1 MRLLFIL
8 ILIFVPGKIFSQIS
22 GIVMDKSSGYP
33 LQFATIRIENGNTVT
48 TSDIE
53 GKFSLRENVLDKILV
68 ISAIG
73 FITERIVAGKE
84 FLRIELK
91 TKVYQMN
98 EVFVTAERNRTGL
111 VAGKY
116 DKDSV
121 TAWYCIRT
129 SPWMVSRSQM
139 NTLRPRP

>member
-1 MRLLFIL
+1 MRLLLIL
-8 ILIFVPGKIFSQIS
+8 ILIFVPGTIFSQIS
-22 GIVMDKSSGYP
+22 GIVIDKSSGYP
-33 LQFATIRIENGNTVT
+33 LQFATIRIENGNT
-48 TSDIE
+48 
-53 GKFSLRENVLDKILV
+53 LREDVLNKTLV

-91 TKVYQMN
+91 TKVYLMN
-98 EVFVTAERNRTGL
+98 EVIVTAERNRTGL
-111 VAGKY
+111 FAGKY

-129 SPWMVSRSQM
+129 SPWIVSRSQM
-139 NTLRPRP
+139 NTLCSGPFFGIVPDK